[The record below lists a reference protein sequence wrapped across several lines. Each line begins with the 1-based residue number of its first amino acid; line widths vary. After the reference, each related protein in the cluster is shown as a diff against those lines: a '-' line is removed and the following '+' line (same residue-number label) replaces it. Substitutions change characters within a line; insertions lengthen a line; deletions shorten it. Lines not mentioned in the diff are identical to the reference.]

1 MAISEKAI
9 KAIIDIEQGFQRAQ
23 AIVDD
28 MELMA
33 WAAENK
39 GDIKAAL
46 AKIQPELLSIK
57 EKNESRDS
65 EQKVVKCSSVTHENG
80 SVTITIY
87 NDER

>member
-9 KAIIDIEQGFQRAQ
+9 KAIIDIEQGFHRAQ

-46 AKIQPELLSIK
+46 EKIQPELLSIK
-57 EKNESRDS
+57 EKNESRDN
-65 EQKVVKCSSVTHENG
+65 EHKAVKCSSVTHEDG

-87 NDER
+87 NDE

>member
-28 MELMA
+28 VELRA
-33 WAAENK
+33 WTAENK

-46 AKIQPELLSIK
+46 EKIQPELLSIK

-65 EQKVVKCSSVTHENG
+65 EHKAAKCSSVTHENG
-80 SVTITIY
+80 SVTITIH
-87 NDER
+87 NKSK